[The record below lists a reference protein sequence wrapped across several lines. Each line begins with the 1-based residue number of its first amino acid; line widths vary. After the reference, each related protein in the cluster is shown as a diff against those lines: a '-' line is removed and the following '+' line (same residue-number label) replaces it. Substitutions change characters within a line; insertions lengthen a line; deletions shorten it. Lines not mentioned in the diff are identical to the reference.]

1 MDILNSCKA
10 LVDQVTAESR
20 DGGRKSWALQV
31 IDSLL
36 DH

>member
-20 DGGRKSWALQV
+20 DGGRKSWALKV
-31 IDSLL
+31 INSFL